1 MEKIAAFG
9 FWIFFL
15 LIVVLPIS
23 LIIKLVLK
31 SKKSSWSG
39 EVIDKKHNVT
49 EDMDDKTI
57 ESYYVVV
64 KMDGGGRDRN
74 IGLSPQMWKEFKV
87 GDKIKKPAGKLYPEK
102 V

>member
-1 MEKIAAFG
+1 MEKIAATG

-15 LIVVLPIS
+15 VFVILPAVV
-23 LIIKLVLK
+23 IIKLVKK

-39 EVIDKKHNVT
+39 KVIDKKHNVT
-49 EDMDDKTI
+49 EDMDDNTV

-74 IGLSPQMWKEFKV
+74 IGMSKQLWETFKV
-87 GDKIKKPAGKLYPEK
+87 GDKIKKPAGKLLPEK
-102 V
+102 T